1 MRSEGKK
8 NSDSA
13 FDSGRGTRNPF
24 GVMDVPSPDDE
35 EVSAFA
41 AGVKLEGTPS
51 DENAEAWGT
60 DRDRDRNDTIEGSWS
75 SRWNGG
81 ADPTIPGDTED
92 KWKSG
97 RGEVKTAGERVYLL
111 FDWHDGVR
119 KGLIDARREGAKGLV
134 GKYINLTDPEIVRP
148 WVGLIVSNQRID
160 GKWPGGRLDF
170 RR

>member
-1 MRSEGKK
+1 MGSDSKA
-8 NSDSA
+8 NSDSN
-13 FDSGRGTRNPF
+13 RGIRNPF
-24 GVMDVPSPDDE
+24 GFMDVPTPDDE

-60 DRDRDRNDTIEGSWS
+60 ESDRDRNDTIEGSWS

-119 KGLIDARREGAKGLV
+119 EGLIDAARGCERAGWKI
-134 GKYINLTDPEIVRP
+134 YQSDRPENRAS
-148 WVGLIVSNQRID
+148 L
-160 GKWPGGRLDF
+160 GRLDRQQSTD
-170 RR
+170 RREMAGRTLGLSKMKAG

>member
-41 AGVKLEGTPS
+41 AGVKLEGLSS
-51 DENAEAWGT
+51 DQNAEAWG
-60 DRDRDRNDTIEGSWS
+60 IEGDCDDAIGGSWS
-75 SRWNGG
+75 SRWSGG

-97 RGEVKTAGERVYLL
+97 RGEVKTAGERVFLL
-111 FDWHDGVR
+111 FDWHHGVR

-134 GKYINLTDPEIVRP
+134 GKYINLTDPKIVRP

>member
-8 NSDSA
+8 NSDGV
-13 FDSGRGTRNPF
+13 FDSNRGIRNPF
-24 GVMDVPSPDDE
+24 GFMDVPTPDDE

-60 DRDRDRNDTIEGSWS
+60 ESDRDRNDTIEGSWS

-81 ADPTIPGDTED
+81 ADPTIPGDTKD

-97 RGEVKTAGERVYLL
+97 RGEVKTAGERE
-111 FDWHDGVR
+111 FTCCSIGIMACARGSSMPGARVR
-119 KGLIDARREGAKGLV
+119 KGWWENTSI
-134 GKYINLTDPEIVRP
+134 
-148 WVGLIVSNQRID
+148 
-160 GKWPGGRLDF
+160 
-170 RR
+170 